1 MSVFDFDEVIDRRN
15 TNSVKYDKLKL
26 VFGTDEILPM
36 WVADMDFKSPA
47 FVMEAIRK
55 RAEHEILG
63 YSIRTDSFSNAVKNW
78 MKRRHQWEVE
88 NNWITFSPGVVPA
101 FTMAVLAYTKPGD
114 KIIVQPPVY
123 FPFFTSVTNTGRQ
136 LVYNQLK
143 KDGLH
148 YTFDFDDLKK
158 KLDSRTKMII
168 LCHPH
173 NPVGRVWKKD
183 ELIELA
189 EICLKNDILI
199 VSDEIH
205 SDLVFKGHKHIP
217 LCSLSDQVAQITIS
231 TYAASKTFNLAGL
244 STSVVIIP
252 NKKLRKSFDNLLN
265 DFHLNGGNIFGTIA
279 LESAY
284 NYGDDWLDELMD
296 YLQGNLKTVKQF
308 AAKHNDKMCLI
319 EPEATYLLWFDFSK
333 LNMADS
339 ELETFMLKKARLGLN
354 SGTMFGPGGSG
365 FYRMN
370 IACPRAVVNKAL
382 NQLDEAL
389 NSL

>member
-47 FVMEAIRK
+47 FVMDAIRK
-55 RAEHEILG
+55 RAGHEILG

-296 YLQGNLKTVKQF
+296 YLQGNLNTVKQF